1 MISSIITL
9 SKSVFLRFF
18 LLGLALAFAQEPF
31 NIPYLTFLVLP
42 SVSFL
47 VVRSLKTSKQYS
59 LSGVAFGLG
68 YFGLTFIWIIN
79 PFLVDYPK
87 NIWLAPFAYIVFVS
101 SLSLF
106 WALAFYLSKCLMRDE
121 KDNRKKIFCLS
132 VIFAIAELFRCYLFS
147 GFPWGILSYA
157 WIDTPVSV
165 FVTWFGPY
173 IFNSIIIIV
182 GFNLFYSSLPNDIF
196 KVIFLITALLG
207 LQNKYLE
214 NDFDEISERLN
225 IRLVQPN
232 IKQKD
237 KWKKENES
245 DHIKILI
252 DLSNKSPK
260 PDLVVWPET
269 SVYWLPEENP
279 EKLKF
284 IAEKVK
290 SPLIFGALR
299 FNRDNKKL
307 FNAVFLINKEGKIKS
322 IYDKTFLVP
331 FGEYFPL
338 EGLLK
343 FLNISNNSYRLI
355 DGFSSGTGLTL
366 IKNSGLPNLLP
377 LICYEALFSNEILG
391 KVKEAKWILNITNDA
406 WFGNGGGPK
415 QHLNIARMRA
425 LENNIPLIRVS
436 NNGISAKISQNGTIE
451 KFIPL
456 NRKGS
461 LDVQLSLRV
470 KRESTYYANIGK
482 NVSAYFHLMLLL
494 LPLLYYSMFN
504 NRKKGE
510 QSG

>member
-1 MISSIITL
+1 MISRIITL

-18 LLGLALAFAQEPF
+18 LLGLALAFTQEPF
-31 NIPYLTFLVLP
+31 NLPYCTFLVLP
-42 SVSFL
+42 LVPFL
-47 VVRSLKTSKQYS
+47 VIRSLKTSKQYS
-59 LSGVAFGLG
+59 LSGFAFGLG

-79 PFLVDYPK
+79 PFLVDPQK
-87 NIWLAPFAYIVFVS
+87 NIWLAPFAYTLFVS
-101 SLSLF
+101 LLSLF
-106 WALAFYLSKCLMRDE
+106 WALAFYISGYFMMDE
-121 KDNRKKIFCLS
+121 QQNRKKVLCLS
-132 VIFAIAELFRCYLFS
+132 ILFATAELFRCYLFS
-147 GFPWGILSYA
+147 GFPWAILSYA
-157 WIDTPVSV
+157 WLDTPVSV
-165 FVTWFGPY
+165 FVTFLGPY
-173 IFNSIIIIV
+173 IFNSIIIIT
-182 GFNLFYSSLPNDIF
+182 GFNLFYSSLPIETF

-207 LQNKYLE
+207 LQNKYSE
-214 NDFDEISERLN
+214 SYFGEISEQLT

-245 DHIKILI
+245 NHIEILI

-260 PDLVVWPET
+260 PDLVIWPET

-299 FNRDNKKL
+299 FNRDTKKL
-307 FNAVFLINKEGKIKS
+307 FNAVFLINSEGNIKS

-331 FGEYFPL
+331 FGEYLPL
-338 EGLLK
+338 GGLLK
-343 FLNISNNSYRLI
+343 FFNIFNNSYRLI
-355 DGFSSGTGLTL
+355 DGFSSGTGLEI
-366 IKNSGLPNLLP
+366 IKNSGLPNFLP

-391 KVKEAKWILNITNDA
+391 KVKEAKWMLNITNDA
-406 WFGNGGGPK
+406 WFGNAGGPK

-436 NNGISAKISQNGTIE
+436 NNGISAKISQNGMIE

-456 NRKGS
+456 NKKDF
-461 LDVQLSLRV
+461 LDVQLGLQV

-482 NVSAYFHLMLLL
+482 NVLAYFHLMLLL
-494 LPLLYYSMFN
+494 LLLLYYSISN
-504 NRKKGE
+504 NRKKGD

>member
-1 MISSIITL
+1 M
-9 SKSVFLRFF
+9 
-18 LLGLALAFAQEPF
+18 
-31 NIPYLTFLVLP
+31 
-42 SVSFL
+42 
-47 VVRSLKTSKQYS
+47 
-59 LSGVAFGLG
+59 
-68 YFGLTFIWIIN
+68 
-79 PFLVDYPK
+79 
-87 NIWLAPFAYIVFVS
+87 
-101 SLSLF
+101 
-106 WALAFYLSKCLMRDE
+106 
-121 KDNRKKIFCLS
+121 S

-157 WIDTPVSV
+157 WIDTPASV

-182 GFNLFYSSLPNDIF
+182 GFNLFYSSLPIETF
-196 KVIFLITALLG
+196 KIIFLITVLLG
-207 LQNKYLE
+207 LQNKY
-214 NDFDEISERLN
+214 SESYFGESSEQLT

-245 DHIKILI
+245 DHIKVLI

-279 EKLKF
+279 EKLK
-284 IAEKVK
+284 IVAEKVK

-299 FNRDNKKL
+299 FNRDTKKL
-307 FNAVFLINKEGKIKS
+307 FNAVFLINSEGKITS

-343 FLNISNNSYRLI
+343 FLNIFNNSYRLI

-406 WFGNGGGPK
+406 WFGIGGGPK

-436 NNGISAKISQNGTIE
+436 NNGISAKISQNGNVE
-451 KFIPL
+451 KYIAL
-456 NRKGS
+456 NKKGF
-461 LDVQLSLRV
+461 LDVKLGLNA
-470 KRESTYYANIGK
+470 KRENTFYANMGK
-482 NVSAYFHLMLLL
+482 NVSSYIHLMLLL
-494 LPLLYYSMFN
+494 LPLLYYSIFAK
-504 NRKKGE
+504 RKKGE
-510 QSG
+510 

>member
-1 MISSIITL
+1 
-9 SKSVFLRFF
+9 
-18 LLGLALAFAQEPF
+18 
-31 NIPYLTFLVLP
+31 
-42 SVSFL
+42 
-47 VVRSLKTSKQYS
+47 
-59 LSGVAFGLG
+59 
-68 YFGLTFIWIIN
+68 
-79 PFLVDYPK
+79 
-87 NIWLAPFAYIVFVS
+87 
-101 SLSLF
+101 
-106 WALAFYLSKCLMRDE
+106 MRDE
-121 KDNRKKIFCLS
+121 EENRKKIFCLS
-132 VIFAIAELFRCYLFS
+132 ILFAIAELFRCYLFS

-173 IFNSIIIIV
+173 IFNSIIIMV
-182 GFNLFYSSLPNDIF
+182 GFNLFYSSLLNDTF
-196 KVIFLITALLG
+196 KVIFLTTALLG

-214 NDFDEISERLN
+214 NDFDEISQDLT

-232 IKQKD
+232 IKQED

-245 DHIKILI
+245 NHIETLI

-260 PDLVVWPET
+260 PDLVIWPET

-299 FNRDNKKL
+299 FNRDTKKL
-307 FNAVFLINKEGKIKS
+307 FNAVFLINSEGNIKS

-331 FGEYFPL
+331 FGEYLPL
-338 EGLLK
+338 GGLLK
-343 FLNISNNSYRLI
+343 FLNIFNNSYSLI
-355 DGFSSGTGLTL
+355 DGFSSGTGLEI
-366 IKNSGLPNLLP
+366 IKNSGLPNFLP

-391 KVKEAKWILNITNDA
+391 KVKEAKWMLNITNDA
-406 WFGNGGGPK
+406 WFGNAGGPK

-436 NNGISAKISQNGTIE
+436 NNGISAKISQNGMIE

-456 NRKGS
+456 NKKDF
-461 LDVQLSLRV
+461 LDVQLGLQV

-482 NVSAYFHLMLLL
+482 SVSAYFHLMLLL
-494 LPLLYYSMFN
+494 LLLLYYLISN
-504 NRKKGE
+504 NRKKGD

>member
-1 MISSIITL
+1 MISCIITL

-18 LLGLALAFAQEPF
+18 LLGFVLAFAQEPF
-31 NIPYLTFLVLP
+31 NIPYLTLLVLP
-42 SVSFL
+42 LVSFL
-47 VVRSLKTSKQYS
+47 VVRTLQTSKQYL
-59 LSGVAFGLG
+59 LSGFAFGLG

-87 NIWLAPFAYIVFVS
+87 NIWLAPFAYIGFVS
-101 SLSLF
+101 SLSFF
-106 WALAFYLSKCLMRDE
+106 WAVAFYLSKYLMRDE
-121 KDNRKKIFCLS
+121 EENRKKIFCLS
-132 VIFAIAELFRCYLFS
+132 ILFAIAELFRCYLFS

-157 WIDTPVSV
+157 WIDTPASV

-173 IFNSIIIIV
+173 IFNSIIIMV
-182 GFNLFYSSLPNDIF
+182 GFNLFYSSLPNDTF

-214 NDFDEISERLN
+214 NDFDEISQDLT

-245 DHIKILI
+245 NHLEILI
-252 DLSNKSPK
+252 DLSNKSPR
-260 PDLVVWPET
+260 PDLVIWPET

-299 FNRDNKKL
+299 FNRDTKKL
-307 FNAVFLINKEGKIKS
+307 FNAVFLINSEGNIKS

-331 FGEYFPL
+331 FGEYLPL
-338 EGLLK
+338 GGLLK
-343 FLNISNNSYRLI
+343 SLNIFNNSYGLI
-355 DGFSSGTGLTL
+355 DGFSSGTGLEI
-366 IKNSGLPNLLP
+366 IKNSGLPNFLP

-391 KVKEAKWILNITNDA
+391 KVKEAKWMLNITNDA
-406 WFGNGGGPK
+406 WFGNAGGPK

-436 NNGISAKISQNGTIE
+436 NNGISAKISQNGMIE

-456 NRKGS
+456 NKKDF
-461 LDVQLSLRV
+461 LDVQLGLQV

-482 NVSAYFHLMLLL
+482 NLSAYFHLMLLL
-494 LPLLYYSMFN
+494 LLLLYYSISN
-504 NRKKGE
+504 NRKKGDK
-510 QSG
+510 SG

>member
-1 MISSIITL
+1 M
-9 SKSVFLRFF
+9 
-18 LLGLALAFAQEPF
+18 
-31 NIPYLTFLVLP
+31 
-42 SVSFL
+42 
-47 VVRSLKTSKQYS
+47 
-59 LSGVAFGLG
+59 
-68 YFGLTFIWIIN
+68 
-79 PFLVDYPK
+79 
-87 NIWLAPFAYIVFVS
+87 
-101 SLSLF
+101 
-106 WALAFYLSKCLMRDE
+106 
-121 KDNRKKIFCLS
+121 
-132 VIFAIAELFRCYLFS
+132 
-147 GFPWGILSYA
+147 
-157 WIDTPVSV
+157 
-165 FVTWFGPY
+165 
-173 IFNSIIIIV
+173 
-182 GFNLFYSSLPNDIF
+182 
-196 KVIFLITALLG
+196 G

-343 FLNISNNSYRLI
+343 FLNIFNNSYRLI

-436 NNGISAKISQNGTIE
+436 NNGISAKISQNGAIE

-456 NRKGS
+456 NKKGS